1 MSAFGACMLRSHRV
15 KLPLWWCLRVTH
27 IKVKKGVSGS
37 GNPATLCSFCSRGLD
52 VTASSSNA
60 KWQVES
66 CCLTPWAET
75 AGESRLPTFTT
86 LLHPSTLH
94 PPNSWAQPMSCKG
107 CCSSELCFH
116 FECEWLDA
124 SKQQNGLPYLFANC
138 ITYSI
143 ATFTVWQINPEQR
156 VFCADEC
163 KQWEQ
168 WGHRKAGCTPDGWLS
183 AQTGWW
189 WKGQICEVDCQLH
202 CVCNKSKWVFLGE
215 NGLHVWFQLSDSV
228 RFYGENRCLK
238 CFFGILGW
246 SAACFIAR

>member
-94 PPNSWAQPMSCKG
+94 PPTAEHSLCRAKAAAALSCVFTLNASDWMHPNSKMGSLIYLQIVS
-107 CCSSELCFH
+107 H
-116 FECEWLDA
+116 IV
-124 SKQQNGLPYLFANC
+124 LPHL
-138 ITYSI
+138 
-143 ATFTVWQINPEQR
+143 
-156 VFCADEC
+156 
-163 KQWEQ
+163 
-168 WGHRKAGCTPDGWLS
+168 
-183 AQTGWW
+183 
-189 WKGQICEVDCQLH
+189 
-202 CVCNKSKWVFLGE
+202 
-215 NGLHVWFQLSDSV
+215 
-228 RFYGENRCLK
+228 RFGK
-238 CFFGILGW
+238 
-246 SAACFIAR
+246 